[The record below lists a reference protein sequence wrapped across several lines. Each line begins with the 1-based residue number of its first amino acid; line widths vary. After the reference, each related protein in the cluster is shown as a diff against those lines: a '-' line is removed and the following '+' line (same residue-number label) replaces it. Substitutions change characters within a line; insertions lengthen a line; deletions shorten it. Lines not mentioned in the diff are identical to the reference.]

1 MSSEV
6 VVAAENLSKAYKS
19 FDNPA
24 NRLKQAL
31 FSRLH
36 HTLSPPLRNLGV
48 DWPHPQYFSQ
58 SWALQP
64 LDLQIFRGETVA
76 IVGRNGS
83 GKSTLLRLIC
93 GTANPT
99 TGGVRTKGRV
109 GALLELGSGFNP
121 EFTGREN
128 VYLNASILGFSRDKT
143 ADRLQ
148 DIISFADIG
157 EFIDKPVK
165 TYSSGMTMRLAF
177 SVIANIDCEL
187 LVVDEA
193 LAVGDAYFQQKCM
206 RWLRQFQQKGT
217 VLFCSHD
224 VGAVLSL
231 CERAVWLDEGKVK
244 MIGPAKQV
252 CESYNAFIHQLAT
265 GQFNPTIRC
274 VPVQEANG
282 QVSTVTHDGIA
293 IDPSKAV
300 VDPSN
305 KLEGEPPSRP
315 DLPTPPPGSPSVFDT
330 LSTSESFGTGM
341 AEILSGKLLSNYGA
355 ELFHIEGG
363 EAVQLKITAR
373 AMADLELA
381 ILGFIVKDRLGQPIF
396 GDNTLQRTQG
406 LTFELKKDA
415 VVTASF
421 AFRLPLLAAGRYAVT
436 LALATGSLE
445 SHVHHHWLHDA
456 LMFDVHSAI
465 GGVTF
470 ALPAADSKVSINI
483 ETPNSV

>member
-1 MSSEV
+1 M
-6 VVAAENLSKAYKS
+6 
-19 FDNPA
+19 
-24 NRLKQAL
+24 KQAL
-31 FSRLH
+31 LSRLH
-36 HTLSPPLRNLGV
+36 RKLSPPLRNLGV
-48 DWPHPQYFSQ
+48 EWSHPQYFSQ

-99 TGGVRTKGRV
+99 SGGVRTQGRV

-128 VYLNASILGFSRDKT
+128 IYLNASILGFSRDRT
-143 ADRLQ
+143 AERLQ
-148 DIISFADIG
+148 AIISFADIG

-231 CERAVWLDEGKVK
+231 CKRAVWLDEGKVK

-252 CESYNAFIHQLAT
+252 CESYNAFIHQLTT
-265 GQFNPTIRC
+265 GQSNPTIRR
-274 VPVQEANG
+274 VPVQEPANG
-282 QVSTVTHDGIA
+282 QPSTGICDGIA
-293 IDPSKAV
+293 VGPSSEV
-300 VDPSN
+300 
-305 KLEGEPPSRP
+305 EGKPPSTS
-315 DLPTPPPGSPSVFDT
+315 DLPTPPSGPPSVFVT
-330 LSTSESFGTGM
+330 LGTSESFGTGM
-341 AEILSGKLLSNYGA
+341 AEILSGQLLSDDGA

-363 EAVQLKITAR
+363 EPVQLKITAR
-373 AMADLELA
+373 AMANLDLS

-406 LTFELKKDA
+406 HTFELKKDA

-421 AFRLPLLAAGRYAVT
+421 VFRLPLLAAGRYAVT

-445 SHVHHHWLHDA
+445 SHIHHHWLHDA
-456 LMFDVHSAI
+456 LMFDVHSTI

-483 ETPNSV
+483 ESQSSV